1 VLSRDEIRA
10 NVAAVNARIEEA
22 CARTG
27 RKRDEVT
34 LVAVS
39 KTFPAEAIE
48 YAVAAG
54 ITHVGENRVQEA
66 REKRMDPRLQPGVSP
81 AKAGAPLAG
90 AGAPLAKAGAPLAE
104 AGAPIWHLIGHL
116 QSNKAKDAVKLFDVI
131 ETVDSLN
138 LAEKIARAAEAQ
150 GKRQDVLLQINVG
163 REEQKSGADPRDA
176 ASIAKEIASMDSL
189 LLRGLMTIPPED
201 DNPRRWF
208 SEMNAIRND
217 LGLKELSMGMSH
229 DYEIAIE
236 EGSTIVRVG
245 RAIFGARG

>member
-10 NVAAVNARIEEA
+10 NVAAVNARIEAA
-22 CARTG
+22 CARAG
-27 RKRDEVT
+27 RKREDVT

-54 ITHVGENRVQEA
+54 IVHVGENRVQEA
-66 REKRMDPRLQPGVSP
+66 RDKRMEPRLQPGALP
-81 AKAGAPLAG
+81 AK
-90 AGAPLAKAGAPLAE
+90 

-131 ETVDSLN
+131 ETVDSLS
-138 LAEKIARAAEAQ
+138 LAEKIARAAEVQ

-163 REEQKSGADPRDA
+163 REEQKSGARPEDA
-176 ASIAKEIASMDSL
+176 ASIAKQIAAMDSL

-201 DNPRRWF
+201 DDPRRWF
-208 SEMNAIRND
+208 REMSAIRND
-217 LGLKELSMGMSH
+217 LGLKEVSMGMSH